1 MVRVWVATTA
11 MTALLGA
18 AVAWAYEQRA
28 AALRE
33 DEARAK
39 DAAIVVVDIGSSSV
53 RASAYVCV
61 RGAWIAVD
69 GSLCQEARAAI
80 AADGTAD
87 MGSIQAAVERVL
99 DGTIGWL
106 TKQRAYA
113 VKAVG
118 FSAFGMSLV
127 GVDAAGAPVTPVYTY
142 AGQCADEATELRDA
156 LAKAGL
162 QAEVYNHTGAPMHPA
177 YAAPTLL
184 RHNRHHRATS
194 PVYAWQSMVGVL
206 LRAWTTA
213 SHAIPMS
220 YSEASWTGLLDFRS
234 ATWHE
239 KLVAMTHTPASSMP
253 PTQDP
258 SIPVDAH
265 LNLTYARRW
274 PLLRDATFYLAFGDG
289 AVANVGA
296 KCTDPSRICLTIGTS
311 AAMRVLVPLASLG
324 KVPRGLWCYRV
335 NATHVLLG
343 GALTDGGSLY
353 AWAKKTLALPSNAA
367 AALEAMAPGAHGLTL
382 LPFLHGER
390 APGWHAKAACTISGI
405 TAATTAI
412 DILRASLES
421 VALRLAAIYALLAP
435 QATSDAVIV
444 ASGTALTSSRLWR
457 QMIADAI
464 GRKVVLETDAV
475 ETTSRGVAMAV
486 GCYMG
491 LSSSLDELQPLS
503 STLLSADPSRHAHA
517 AYLGA
522 REKQEALYHTLYA

>member
-1 MVRVWVATTA
+1 MTT
-11 MTALLGA
+11 LVGA

-69 GSLCQEARAAI
+69 GSLCQEARGAI
-80 AADGTAD
+80 GADGTAD
-87 MGSIQAAVERVL
+87 MGSIQASVERVL

-106 TKQRAYA
+106 TTQRAYV

-142 AGQCADEATELRDA
+142 AGQCADEANELRDA

-162 QAEVYNHTGAPMHPA
+162 LAEVYNQTGTPMHPA

-184 RHNRHHRATS
+184 RHNRRQPPS
-194 PVYAWQSMVGVL
+194 PVHAWQSMVGVL

-213 SHAIPMS
+213 SDVLPMS

-234 ATWHE
+234 AAWHA
-239 KLVAMTHTPASSMP
+239 KLLAMTHTPASTMP

-258 SIPVDAH
+258 SVPVDAH

-274 PLLRDATFYLAFGDG
+274 PLLREATFYLAFGDG
-289 AVANVGA
+289 AVANIGS

-311 AAMRVLVPLASLG
+311 AAMRVLVTIAALG

-353 AWAKKTLALPSNAA
+353 AWAKKTLALPNDAA

-390 APGWHAKAACTISGI
+390 APGWHAKASCTISGI
-405 TAATTAI
+405 TAATSSV

-435 QATSDAVIV
+435 QASSDAVLV

-464 GRKVVLETDAV
+464 GRQVVLETDAV
-475 ETTSRGVAMAV
+475 ETTSRGVAMAL
-486 GCYMG
+486 GSYLG
-491 LSSSLDELQPLS
+491 LSASLDQAQPLS
-503 STLLSADPSRHAHA
+503 SALLSADPSHHAHA